1 MILDILKDTLLDTIK
16 LIPFLFVA
24 FLIIELIEHKMS
36 DKNEKILKK
45 AGRFGPVLGGVLGAI
60 PQCGFSVLA
69 SNLYVTRI
77 ISLIDKIRPFL
88 ISDGGNLEFI
98 KFEYGIVY
106 VSLTGSCAECPMI
119 DVTLKDGIEEMIIN
133 EIPEVKEVRNI
144 SNN

>member
-98 KFEYGIVY
+98 KFEDGIVK
-106 VSLTGSCAECPMI
+106 TI
-119 DVTLKDGIEEMIIN
+119 DWYIANPEWLK
-133 EIPEVKEVRNI
+133 
-144 SNN
+144 